1 MVIIQYNV
9 NKKYF
14 CGQPQKLFAHLANV
28 IVQTGCTSEVRRDYL
43 NEISKQSS
51 LEAATINSQQSVTFN
66 YYEIALLS
74 IEKKIE
80 STNRALIKAVV
91 FCECSRKSKNCID
104 WAKEYLKT
112 NLENLSVEHEGVM
125 VKIASVTECNGDA
138 ELNQRKGKLI
148 PIYDLVIDL
157 TWSGTGVDGTEFTGN
172 IKIPELLQGSESDC
186 EKDSIKQV
194 IRKHLTPLLIE
205 KFKNIGKDMVE
216 THSKDVYI
224 EPSQLGAPNQKP
236 ITPSEPIAIEMQTSA
251 DQIYET
257 LLDPGRVTAWTRSRP
272 DIFRLVGSKFSLFDG
287 NVTGTILE
295 LVPNEKIVQTW
306 RLRTWPKDHFST
318 VTLRFEQTSDN
329 TMVHLTQEGI
339 PIGEVDIV
347 RRNWQ
352 NYYWNSIKSV
362 FGYDIFLK
370 INSSKSFYNNR
381 NNKMIM
387 VMGNNVFIVGAMVIV
402 NKPTL
407 LDLKTIEDEPTIYDL
422 PISPLYGVITAP
434 CVTPSKNQN
443 DKHYFTMSRRT
454 YDPFKGRY
462 TSMDIPCFYDPDN
475 GRHG

>member
-1 MVIIQYNV
+1 
-9 NKKYF
+9 
-14 CGQPQKLFAHLANV
+14 
-28 IVQTGCTSEVRRDYL
+28 
-43 NEISKQSS
+43 
-51 LEAATINSQQSVTFN
+51 
-66 YYEIALLS
+66 
-74 IEKKIE
+74 
-80 STNRALIKAVV
+80 
-91 FCECSRKSKNCID
+91 
-104 WAKEYLKT
+104 
-112 NLENLSVEHEGVM
+112 M
-125 VKIASVTECNGDA
+125 VKIVSVTECNGDA

-157 TWSGTGVDGTEFTGN
+157 TWSGTGVDGTEITGN

-186 EKDSIKQV
+186 EFEITVNDGEKDSIKQI

-236 ITPSEPIAIEMQTSA
+236 ITPSEPIAVSTPTSEAITTTISSSKITTPKSSSSSSSSSPSIPSSSTKTKLNTTTINEKIEMQTSA

-306 RLRTWPKDHFST
+306 RLRTWPEDHFST

-362 FGYDIFLK
+362 FGF
-370 INSSKSFYNNR
+370 
-381 NNKMIM
+381 
-387 VMGNNVFIVGAMVIV
+387 GA
-402 NKPTL
+402 L
-407 LDLKTIEDEPTIYDL
+407 L
-422 PISPLYGVITAP
+422 
-434 CVTPSKNQN
+434 
-443 DKHYFTMSRRT
+443 
-454 YDPFKGRY
+454 
-462 TSMDIPCFYDPDN
+462 
-475 GRHG
+475 